1 MVNNWKS
8 RRITLNSILSK
19 NTKQRKAISDLL
31 LSITKFSS
39 AQEVHKLLVSRG
51 EKIGLATVYRTLQA
65 LSETGLVDSLKS
77 ENGETLYKVCSKNH
91 HHHLVCTKCATTS
104 EFNTSEIENLM
115 QKIALDNNYQISG
128 HVIEIFG
135 LCKNCH

>member
-1 MVNNWKS
+1 MNNL
-8 RRITLNSILSK
+8 ISK

-39 AQEVHKLLVSRG
+39 AQEVHNLLISRG

-65 LSETGLVDSLKS
+65 LSETGVVDVLRN
-77 ENGETLYKVCSKNH
+77 ENGEALYKACSKNH
-91 HHHLVCTKCATTS
+91 HHHLVCTKCAQTS
-104 EFNTSEIENLM
+104 EFNTSEIEQIM
-115 QKIALDNNYQISG
+115 QKIARDNNYKISG

-135 LCKNCH
+135 LCKNCN

>member
-1 MVNNWKS
+1 M
-8 RRITLNSILSK
+8 NSVLSK

-39 AQEVHKLLVSRG
+39 AQDVHKLLVSRG

-65 LSETGLVDSLKS
+65 LSETGLVDSLKN

-91 HHHLVCTKCATTS
+91 HHHLVCIKCATTS

-115 QKIALDNNYQISG
+115 QKISQENNYQISG

-135 LCKNCH
+135 LCKNCR

>member
-1 MVNNWKS
+1 MVNYWKLG
-8 RRITLNSILSK
+8 RINLNSTLSK

-91 HHHLVCTKCATTS
+91 HHHLVCTKCAITS
-104 EFNTSEIENLM
+104 EFNESEIENLM
-115 QKIALDNNYQISG
+115 QKIAQDNQYQISG

-135 LCKNCH
+135 LCRNCR

>member
-77 ENGETLYKVCSKNH
+77 ENGETLYKVCSNNH

-135 LCKNCH
+135 LCKNCR

>member
-1 MVNNWKS
+1 VVNHWKS
-8 RRITLNSILSK
+8 RRIILNSVLSK

-77 ENGETLYKVCSKNH
+77 ENGETLYKICSKNR

-115 QKIALDNNYQISG
+115 QKIAQDNQYQISG

-135 LCKNCH
+135 LCRNCR

>member
-1 MVNNWKS
+1 MVDYWKS
-8 RRITLNSILSK
+8 RRVTLSSILSK

-65 LSETGLVDSLKS
+65 LSETGLVDSLKN
-77 ENGETLYKVCSKNH
+77 ENGETLYKVCSQNH

-115 QKIALDNNYQISG
+115 QKISQENNYEISG

-135 LCKNCH
+135 LCKNCR

>member
-1 MVNNWKS
+1 MVNYWEF
-8 RRITLNSILSK
+8 RRITLNSVLTK

-77 ENGETLYKVCSKNH
+77 ENGETLYKICSINH

-115 QKIALDNNYQISG
+115 QRIAQENNYQISG

-135 LCKNCH
+135 LCKNCR

>member
-1 MVNNWKS
+1 M
-8 RRITLNSILSK
+8 NSVLSK

-39 AQEVHKLLVSRG
+39 AQEVHNLLVSRG

-65 LSETGLVDSLKS
+65 LSETGLIDSLKS
-77 ENGETLYKVCSKNH
+77 ENGETLYKICSKNH

-104 EFNTSEIENLM
+104 EFNANEIESMM
-115 QKIALDNNYQISG
+115 QKISKENNYEISG

-135 LCKNCH
+135 LCRNCR